1 LEGARIRDERDRNR
15 GLHGAVRTLGGAA
28 CSPRAAPK
36 VSTKGHTTGTR
47 ARTPD
52 RSCTCAKALT
62 EPHPGVR
69 DWLSATRMCMHLH
82 AVQNWA
88 LRVGRFSWLQP
99 PPPYAVTPRDA
110 CDESP
115 ELVATDAVTVRAS
128 AEFVRLRL
136 VAPHTLSVLGAAGVP
151 ERPSAERSARLIALQ
166 KYRSYAVQY
175 GAADQAT

>member
-1 LEGARIRDERDRNR
+1 MQCKTGHSESAAFPGYSLRR
-15 GLHGAVRTLGGAA
+15 RT
-28 CSPRAAPK
+28 
-36 VSTKGHTTGTR
+36 
-47 ARTPD
+47 
-52 RSCTCAKALT
+52 
-62 EPHPGVR
+62 
-69 DWLSATRMCMHLH
+69 
-82 AVQNWA
+82 
-88 LRVGRFSWLQP
+88 
-99 PPPYAVTPRDA
+99 VTPRDA